1 MQISVRS
8 KLAAG
13 LAAATVVG
21 VTVLAPVGAVGA
33 QAAPVPPPVV
43 AEFTLTALTVSYSD
57 LVGLLQN
64 LGLGGV
70 IPDISGL
77 LPADFV
83 NAIAAEFI
91 SQATPLVTAAVSS
104 LVGYVGTTISELLIG
119 PTSIPVRF
127 GTALGGIPTVVL
139 SAVQALGTGDVP
151 TAVETLSTGLVA
163 PITSIGQAIAE
174 AGQNLQA
181 YVTAQINGLVSA
193 LPVTFMAAVQAVIGN
208 SVQSVLNSIQDAISA
223 LTGGLIPPAASA
235 SVAPSLAAA
244 RIAAPAPSV
253 DVREAVTALPVRQ
266 AESDAAPAAPDVVD
280 TAAPSVAD
288 QPDVPVRPRARQ
300 AVRPPVALKAAGVAV
315 RSAPSPRQRAVVT
328 PRRAQSGPTQSGPT
342 QSGPTQSGP
351 TQSGPAESGPVQSG
365 PAESGP
371 VQSGPA
377 ESGPGGADVS

>member
-288 QPDVPVRPRARQ
+288 QPDVSVRPRARQ

-328 PRRAQSGPTQSGPT
+328 PRRAQSGPTQSGPV
-342 QSGPTQSGP
+342 
-351 TQSGPAESGPVQSG
+351 QSGPAESGPVQ
-365 PAESGP
+365 SGP

>member
-328 PRRAQSGPTQSGPT
+328 PRKAE
-342 QSGPTQSGP
+342 SGPTQSGP
-351 TQSGPAESGPVQSG
+351 TQSGPAESGPVQSGPVQSG

>member
-1 MQISVRS
+1 VQVSVRS
-8 KLAAG
+8 KLTAG

-21 VTVLAPVGAVGA
+21 ATMLVPVGSVGA

-57 LVGLLQN
+57 LVGLLQT

-83 NAIAAEFI
+83 NAIANEFI
-91 SQATPLVTAAVSS
+91 SQATPLVTSAVSS
-104 LVGYVGTTISELLIG
+104 LLGYVGTAISDLVIG

-139 SAVQALGTGDVP
+139 SAVQSLGAGDVP
-151 TAVETLSTGLVA
+151 TALETLSTGLVA

-193 LPVTFMAAVQAVIGN
+193 LPVTFQAAVQSVIGN
-208 SVQSVLNSIQDAISA
+208 NVQSVLNSIQNAISA

-235 SVAPSLAAA
+235 SAAPRLAAA
-244 RIAAPAPSV
+244 RVAAPAPSV
-253 DVREAVTALPVRQ
+253 DVREAVTASPVRQ
-266 AESDAAPAAPDVVD
+266 AESDAAPAAPDVVGPS
-280 TAAPSVAD
+280 APSVAD
-288 QPDVPVRPRARQ
+288 QPDVPVRLRARQ
-300 AVRPPVALKAAGVAV
+300 AVRPPVALNAAGVAV
-315 RSAPSPRQRAVVT
+315 RSAPSPRQRVVAT
-328 PRRAQSGPTQSGPT
+328 PGKAESGPIQSGPI
-342 QSGPTQSGP
+342 
-351 TQSGPAESGPVQSG
+351 QSGPAESGP
-365 PAESGP
+365 AESGSAE
-371 VQSGPA
+371 SGPA

>member
-8 KLAAG
+8 KLTAG

-21 VTVLAPVGAVGA
+21 ATVLAPVGSVGA
-33 QAAPVPPPVV
+33 HAVAVPPPVV

-57 LVGLLQN
+57 LVGLLQT

-83 NAIAAEFI
+83 NAIATEFI
-91 SQATPLVTAAVSS
+91 SQAIPLVTSAVSS
-104 LVGYVGTTISELLIG
+104 LLGYVSTAISDLVIG
-119 PTSIPVRF
+119 PNSIPVRF

-139 SAVQALGTGDVP
+139 SAVQSLGTGDVP
-151 TAVETLSTGLVA
+151 TALETLSTGLVA

-181 YVTAQINGLVSA
+181 YLTAQINGLVGA
-193 LPVTFMAAVQAVIGN
+193 LPVTFLAAVQSVIGN
-208 SVQSVLNSIQDAISA
+208 NVQSVLDSIRNAISA

-235 SVAPSLAAA
+235 SAAPGLAAA
-244 RIAAPAPSV
+244 RVAAPALSV
-253 DVREAVTALPVRQ
+253 DVREAGTASPVRQ
-266 AESDAAPAAPDVVD
+266 AESDAAPTVPDVVGRSAPAVAQ
-280 TAAPSVAD
+280 TAAAGDVAD

-300 AVRPPVALKAAGVAV
+300 AVRPPVALPAAGVAV
-315 RSAPSPRQRAVVT
+315 RSAPSPRQRAVAV
-328 PRRAQSGPTQSGPT
+328 PRQAE
-342 QSGPTQSGP
+342 
-351 TQSGPAESGPVQSG
+351 SGPAESGPAESG

-371 VQSGPA
+371 IQSGPIQ
-377 ESGPGGADVS
+377 SGPGGADVS

>member
-8 KLAAG
+8 KLTAG

-21 VTVLAPVGAVGA
+21 ATVLAPVGSVGA
-33 QAAPVPPPVV
+33 HAVAVPPPVV

-57 LVGLLQN
+57 LVGLLQT

-83 NAIAAEFI
+83 NAIATEFI
-91 SQATPLVTAAVSS
+91 SQAIPLVTSAVSS
-104 LVGYVGTTISELLIG
+104 LLGYVSTAISDLVIG
-119 PTSIPVRF
+119 PNSIPVRF

-139 SAVQALGTGDVP
+139 SAVQSLGTGDVP
-151 TAVETLSTGLVA
+151 TALETLSTGLVA

-181 YVTAQINGLVSA
+181 YLTAQINGLVGA
-193 LPVTFMAAVQAVIGN
+193 LPVTFLAAVQSVIGN
-208 SVQSVLNSIQDAISA
+208 NVQSVLDSIRNAISA
-223 LTGGLIPPAASA
+223 LTGGLIPPAASVSA
-235 SVAPSLAAA
+235 APGLAAA
-244 RIAAPAPSV
+244 RVAAPALSV
-253 DVREAVTALPVRQ
+253 DVREAVTASPVRQ
-266 AESDAAPAAPDVVD
+266 AESDAAPTVRDVVGRSAPAVAQ
-280 TAAPSVAD
+280 TAAAGDVAD

-300 AVRPPVALKAAGVAV
+300 AVRPPVALPAAGVAV
-315 RSAPSPRQRAVVT
+315 RSAPSPRLRAVAS
-328 PRRAQSGPTQSGPT
+328 PRKAE
-342 QSGPTQSGP
+342 
-351 TQSGPAESGPVQSG
+351 SGPAESGPAESG

-371 VQSGPA
+371 AESGPA

>member
-8 KLAAG
+8 KLTAG

-21 VTVLAPVGAVGA
+21 ATVLAPVGSVGA
-33 QAAPVPPPVV
+33 HAVAVPPPVV

-57 LVGLLQN
+57 LVGLLQT

-83 NAIAAEFI
+83 NAIATEFI
-91 SQATPLVTAAVSS
+91 SQAIPLVTSAVSS
-104 LVGYVGTTISELLIG
+104 LLGYVSTAISDLVIG
-119 PTSIPVRF
+119 PNSIPVRF

-139 SAVQALGTGDVP
+139 SAVQSLGTGDVP
-151 TAVETLSTGLVA
+151 TALETLSTGLVA

-181 YVTAQINGLVSA
+181 YLTAQINGLVGA
-193 LPVTFMAAVQAVIGN
+193 LPVTFLAAVQSVIGN
-208 SVQSVLNSIQDAISA
+208 NVQSVLDSIRNAISA
-223 LTGGLIPPAASA
+223 LTGGLIPPAASVSA
-235 SVAPSLAAA
+235 APGLAAA
-244 RIAAPAPSV
+244 RVAAPALSV
-253 DVREAVTALPVRQ
+253 DVREAVTASPVRQ
-266 AESDAAPAAPDVVD
+266 AESDVAPTVRDVVGRSAPAVAQ
-280 TAAPSVAD
+280 TAAAGDVAD

-300 AVRPPVALKAAGVAV
+300 AVRPPVALPAAGVAV
-315 RSAPSPRQRAVVT
+315 RSAPSPRQRAVAT
-328 PRRAQSGPTQSGPT
+328 PRKAE
-342 QSGPTQSGP
+342 
-351 TQSGPAESGPVQSG
+351 SGPAESGPAESG

-371 VQSGPA
+371 AESGPA

>member
-8 KLAAG
+8 KLTAG

-21 VTVLAPVGAVGA
+21 ATVLTPVGSVGA

-43 AEFTLTALTVSYSD
+43 AEFTLTALTVTYSD
-57 LVGLLQN
+57 LLGLLQT

-70 IPDISGL
+70 IPDITGL
-77 LPADFV
+77 LPGDFV

-91 SQATPLVTAAVSS
+91 SQATPLFTAAVSS
-104 LVGYVGTTISELLIG
+104 LVGYVGTAISELLIG

-139 SAVQALGTGDVP
+139 SAVQALGAGDVP
-151 TAVETLSTGLVA
+151 TALETLSTGLVA

-193 LPVTFMAAVQAVIGN
+193 LPVTFQAAVQSVIGN
-208 SVQSVLNSIQDAISA
+208 SVQSVLNSIQNAISA
-223 LTGGLIPPAASA
+223 LTGGLIPPASA
-235 SVAPSLAAA
+235 APGLAAA
-244 RIAAPAPSV
+244 RVVAPAPSV
-253 DVREAVTALPVRQ
+253 DVREAVTASPVRQ
-266 AESDAAPAAPDVVD
+266 AESDAAPAAPDVVGPS
-280 TAAPSVAD
+280 APSVAD

-300 AVRPPVALKAAGVAV
+300 AVRPPVALNAAGVAV
-315 RSAPSPRQRAVVT
+315 RSAPSPRHRVVAT
-328 PRRAQSGPTQSGPT
+328 PRK
-342 QSGPTQSGP
+342 
-351 TQSGPAESGPVQSG
+351 AESGPVQSG

-371 VQSGPA
+371 VQSGPVQSGPAESGPAESGPAESGPA

>member
-8 KLAAG
+8 KLTAG

-21 VTVLAPVGAVGA
+21 ATVLAPVGSVGA
-33 QAAPVPPPVV
+33 HAVAVPPPVV

-57 LVGLLQN
+57 LVGLLQT

-83 NAIAAEFI
+83 NAIATEFI
-91 SQATPLVTAAVSS
+91 SQAIPLVTSAVSS
-104 LVGYVGTTISELLIG
+104 LLGYVSTAISDLVIG
-119 PTSIPVRF
+119 PNSIPVRF

-139 SAVQALGTGDVP
+139 SAVQSLGTGDVP
-151 TAVETLSTGLVA
+151 TALETLSTGLVA

-181 YVTAQINGLVSA
+181 YLTAQINGLVGA
-193 LPVTFMAAVQAVIGN
+193 LPVTFLAAVQSVIGN
-208 SVQSVLNSIQDAISA
+208 NVQSVLDSIRNAISA
-223 LTGGLIPPAASA
+223 LTGGLIPPAASVSA
-235 SVAPSLAAA
+235 APGLAAA
-244 RIAAPAPSV
+244 RVAAPALSV
-253 DVREAVTALPVRQ
+253 DVLEAVTASPVRQ
-266 AESDAAPAAPDVVD
+266 AESDAAPTVPDVVGRSAPAVAQ
-280 TAAPSVAD
+280 TAAAGDVAD

-300 AVRPPVALKAAGVAV
+300 SVRPPVALPAAGVAV
-315 RSAPSPRQRAVVT
+315 RSAPSPRQRAVAT
-328 PRRAQSGPTQSGPT
+328 PRKAE
-342 QSGPTQSGP
+342 
-351 TQSGPAESGPVQSG
+351 SGPAESGPAESG

-371 VQSGPA
+371 AESGPA

>member
-8 KLAAG
+8 KLTAG

-21 VTVLAPVGAVGA
+21 ATVLAPVGSVGA
-33 QAAPVPPPVV
+33 HAVAVPPPVV

-57 LVGLLQN
+57 LVGLLQT

-83 NAIAAEFI
+83 NAIATEFI
-91 SQATPLVTAAVSS
+91 SQAIPLVTSAVSG
-104 LVGYVGTTISELLIG
+104 LVGYVGTAISDLVIG
-119 PTSIPVRF
+119 PNSIPVRF

-139 SAVQALGTGDVP
+139 SAVQSLGTGDVP
-151 TAVETLSTGLVA
+151 TALETLSTGLVA

-181 YVTAQINGLVSA
+181 YLTAQINGLVSA
-193 LPVTFMAAVQAVIGN
+193 LPVTFLAAVQSVIGN
-208 SVQSVLNSIQDAISA
+208 NVQSVLDSIRNAISS
-223 LTGGLIPPAASA
+223 LTGGLIPPAASVSA
-235 SVAPSLAAA
+235 APGLAAA
-244 RIAAPAPSV
+244 RVAAPALSV
-253 DVREAVTALPVRQ
+253 DVREAVTASPVRQ
-266 AESDAAPAAPDVVD
+266 AESDAAPTVRDVVGRSATAVAQ
-280 TAAPSVAD
+280 TAAAGDVAD

-300 AVRPPVALKAAGVAV
+300 AVRPPVALPAAGVAV
-315 RSAPSPRQRAVVT
+315 RSAPSPRQRAVAV
-328 PRRAQSGPTQSGPT
+328 PRQAE
-342 QSGPTQSGP
+342 
-351 TQSGPAESGPVQSG
+351 SGPAESGPAESS

-371 VQSGPA
+371 AESGPA

>member
-8 KLAAG
+8 KLTAG

-21 VTVLAPVGAVGA
+21 ATVLTPVGSVGA

-57 LVGLLQN
+57 LLGLLQT

-70 IPDISGL
+70 IPDITGL
-77 LPADFV
+77 LPGDFV

-91 SQATPLVTAAVSS
+91 SQATPLFTAAVSS
-104 LVGYVGTTISELLIG
+104 LVGYVGTAISELLIG

-151 TAVETLSTGLVA
+151 TALATLSTGLVA

-193 LPVTFMAAVQAVIGN
+193 LPVTFVAAVQAVIGN
-208 SVQSVLNSIQDAISA
+208 SVQSVLNSIQNAISA

-235 SVAPSLAAA
+235 SAAPRLAAA
-244 RIAAPAPSV
+244 RVAAPAPSV
-253 DVREAVTALPVRQ
+253 DVREAVTASPVRQ
-266 AESDAAPAAPDVVD
+266 AESNAAPAAPDVVE
-280 TAAPSVAD
+280 PSASPVAD

-300 AVRPPVALKAAGVAV
+300 AVRPPVALNAAGVAV
-315 RSAPSPRQRAVVT
+315 RSAPSPRHRVVAT
-328 PRRAQSGPTQSGPT
+328 PRKAESGPV
-342 QSGPTQSGP
+342 
-351 TQSGPAESGPVQSG
+351 QSGPAESGPVQSG

-377 ESGPGGADVS
+377 ESGPAESGPAESGPGGADVS

>member
-1 MQISVRS
+1 VQISVRS

-288 QPDVPVRPRARQ
+288 QPDVSVRPRARQ

-351 TQSGPAESGPVQSG
+351 AESGPVQSG

-371 VQSGPA
+371 VQSGPVQSGPA